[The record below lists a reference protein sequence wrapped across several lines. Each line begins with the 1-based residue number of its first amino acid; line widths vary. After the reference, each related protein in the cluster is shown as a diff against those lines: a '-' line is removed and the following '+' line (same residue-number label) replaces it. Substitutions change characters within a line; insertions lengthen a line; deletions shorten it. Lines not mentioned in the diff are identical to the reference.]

1 MSHAL
6 AVVSPASPLASLAG
20 LASPADILAA
30 WLAGKDALTVAAYR
44 RDLESFRAYLAP
56 HELGGFLA
64 ADAGTAHATAHGYRA
79 ALLAQGL
86 APATVNRKLSA
97 LRSVVAFARM
107 VGAVTWTLELPGVES
122 AKYRDTRGP
131 GVHGFRAILAGFAG
145 RTDAKAA
152 RDVAVLRLLFDV
164 ALRRAE
170 VVSLDLAHLDL
181 EAGTLAVLGKKRRER
196 ERLTLP
202 APTRAALA
210 AWCAVRG
217 DAPGPLFGNFDRA
230 GKGERLTGRSVA
242 RIVAAASEVAGVG
255 TVRPHGLRH
264 AAITHALDVA
274 GGDVRRVAK
283 FSRHRDLRTLTIYD
297 DNRTDLAGEVDA
309 LVAGAA

>member
-1 MSHAL
+1 MLHAL
-6 AVVSPASPLASLAG
+6 TVLSPAVSAG
-20 LASPADILAA
+20 ALVAVARPEDVLAA
-30 WLAGKDALTVAAYR
+30 WLAGKNAATVAAYR

-56 HELGGFLA
+56 HDLAAFLA

-79 ALLAQGL
+79 ALLEANL
-86 APATVNRKLSA
+86 APATINRKLSA

-107 VGAVTWTLELPGVES
+107 VGAVAWMLELPGVDS
-122 AKYRDTRGP
+122 VKYRDTRGP
-131 GVHGFRAILAGFAG
+131 GVDGFRAMVRTLSG

-152 RDVAVLRLLFDV
+152 RNLALCRLLFDV

-170 VVSLDLAHLDL
+170 AVSLDLEHLDL
-181 EAGTLAVLGKKRRER
+181 VAGTVSVMGKKRRER

-202 APTRAALA
+202 DPTRSALA
-210 AWCAVRG
+210 AWLAVRG
-217 DAPGPLFGNFDRA
+217 AAPGPLFGNFDRA

-242 RIVAAASEVAGVG
+242 RIVAEVAHEAGLAV
-255 TVRPHGLRH
+255 VRPHGLRH

-283 FSRHRDLRTLTIYD
+283 YSRHRDIRTLTIYD
-297 DNRTDLAGEVDA
+297 DNRTDLAGDVAA
-309 LVAGAA
+309 LVAGVA